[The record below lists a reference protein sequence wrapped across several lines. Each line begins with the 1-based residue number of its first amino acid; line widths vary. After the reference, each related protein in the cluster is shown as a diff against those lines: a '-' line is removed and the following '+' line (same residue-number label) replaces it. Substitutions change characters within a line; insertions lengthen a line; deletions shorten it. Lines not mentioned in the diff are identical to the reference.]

1 MTISLATASEI
12 ATRAFAEGE
21 GEGEARGV
29 VVMSVVVTDPGGH
42 IRLAKRSDAQGTF
55 GVYTALGKARTAL
68 GFNRPTLH
76 LSKIFTDPFAVA
88 AITAA
93 TGGAFV
99 SLGGGAVVQ
108 KDGVT
113 VGAVA
118 VSGGLPDV
126 DEAIV
131 VAAAESVGLSIL
143 R

>member
-21 GEGEARGV
+21 ARGV
-29 VVMSVVVTDPGGH
+29 VVMSVVVTDLGGH
-42 IRLAKRSDAQGTF
+42 IRLAMRSDAQGTF

>member
-12 ATRAFAEGE
+12 ATRAFA
-21 GEGEARGV
+21 EGEARGV

>member
-1 MTISLATASEI
+1 MNISLATATEI
-12 ATRAFAEGE
+12 ATRALA
-21 GEGEARGV
+21 EGEARGV
-29 VVMSVVVTDPGGH
+29 VLMSVVVTDPGGH
-42 IRLAKRSDAQGTF
+42 IRLAMRSDAQGNF
-55 GVYTALGKARTAL
+55 GVDTALGKARTAL

-76 LSKIFTDPFAVA
+76 LSNIFTDPCAVA

-99 SLGGGAVVQ
+99 PLGGGAVVQ
-108 KDGVT
+108 MDGVT

-131 VAAAESVGLSIL
+131 VAAAEAVGLSIL